1 MYNSSYSNQQCETI
15 KHEDN
20 FQLMKMLFPVH
31 LYQGVC
37 YESTLENRPIV
48 QIKVSQAFKYTTEIE
63 LKYIFKFGMSEKIIM
78 RSYEDARVAEIVY
91 CTDFQ
96 QFIRLLGPRICP
108 KVHLKTRSAL
118 NIFLHKLLSFLL
130 KSGYNHNHWSLLS
143 SNQSSK

>member
-1 MYNSSYSNQQCETI
+1 MYNSLYTNELCETI

-37 YESTLENRPIV
+37 YETTLGNRPVV
-48 QIKVSQAFKYTTEIE
+48 QITVSQAFKYTTEIE
-63 LKYIFKFGMSEKIIM
+63 LKYIFKFGHSEKIIM
-78 RSYEDARVAEIVY
+78 RCYEDARVAEIVY

-96 QFIRLLGPRICP
+96 QFIRLLGPRVSP

-118 NIFLHKLLSFLL
+118 NIFLNKLLNFLL
-130 KSGYNHNHWSLLS
+130 KTGYNHNHWIQLS
-143 SNQSSK
+143 SK